1 MRVITYRDVEAVVV
15 TAPSC
20 HLCEDALEVL
30 REWEPALQV
39 RAVDIRSDEGRALV
53 ERHRPALTPLVLVD
67 GTPFSAGRLPRG
79 KLRRLLRERG

>member
-1 MRVITYRDVEAVVV
+1 MASVSAPVEAIVV

-30 REWEPALQV
+30 RECEPAVHV

-67 GTPFSAGRLPRG
+67 GSPFSAGRLPRG
-79 KLRRLLRERG
+79 KLRRLLGERG